1 MNISRQEQDQ
11 YGIESYKRAAKAI
24 KDGVFKTQIIP
35 VSIPQ
40 KKGKPD
46 LVITEDEEYKRV
58 DFDKF
63 TKLATVFQREGGT
76 VSINFLV
83 YLI

>member
-1 MNISRQEQDQ
+1 MD
-11 YGIESYKRAAKAI
+11 SYKRSAKAASS
-24 KDGVFKTQIIP
+24 GVFKSQIIP

-46 LVITEDEEYKRV
+46 LVINEDEEYKRV

-63 TKLATVFQREGGT
+63 EKLATVFQVQIITSHGFAT
-76 VSINFLV
+76 DYNV
-83 YLI
+83 